1 MLESWLVC
9 ERKGCEYQV
18 VRNCRFISAPSTAS
32 WCQRLSDLNEL
43 PAYAFENA
51 LVETHHHVSGVDVLI
66 FVRQAATCVGG
77 VLARASAHNKQR
89 TSLDVFSGSVA
100 RAAAK
105 STLNKHQK
113 QTTPHRHFSPQL
125 LQISRQQTKHLRFD
139 LRAQDSTSFWK
150 SLSAKPNLFLPL
162 VIPAPLLITHQAGRP
177 TTTRYQA
184 YLFPTPKPQQTP
196 FLARTSN
203 NNTSTA
209 H

>member
-1 MLESWLVC
+1 M
-9 ERKGCEYQV
+9 RGKGCEYQV

-43 PAYAFENA
+43 PAYRYAFDNA

-66 FVRQAATCVGG
+66 FVRQAAPAWG
-77 VLARASAHNKQR
+77 VLARVSAHNKQR
-89 TSLDVFSGSVA
+89 TSLDFFSGSVA

-105 STLNKHQK
+105 SKLNKHQK

-125 LQISRQQTKHLRFD
+125 LQIPRQQTKQLRFD
-139 LRAQDSTSFWK
+139 LRAQDSTTFWK
-150 SLSAKPNLFLPL
+150 SPSAKPNLFLPL